1 MRLIKHCSPEPTNCL
16 GEQAFSPGFKS
27 ASKRDKKLRIVQ
39 YRCSWVTFFSY
50 LRSVEKMCR
59 GDFTF
64 FSVCFLPCGLISLS
78 LLWHFHCCVTKVCII
93 LPRESTLMKLSG
105 PRKPHITHTTKNLVF
120 SYFFNWCPSPN
131 LSFVDTW
138 NTSTVGTGKRTWNSP
153 WEKRLILKKKVT
165 HNVTVCYRRLI

>member
-1 MRLIKHCSPEPTNCL
+1 MRLIKHCSPEPTNFF

-27 ASKRDKKLRIVQ
+27 ASKRDDKLRIVQ
-39 YRCSWVTFFSY
+39 YRCSRVTFFSY

-93 LPRESTLMKLSG
+93 LPRESTLMKLNG
-105 PRKPHITHTTKNLVF
+105 PRKPDRTHKIKSRIFLLFQLMSKSKSVFWRHLKHINSGNWKRDMKFSMRKKN
-120 SYFFNWCPSPN
+120 SIEKQ
-131 LSFVDTW
+131 
-138 NTSTVGTGKRTWNSP
+138 ST
-153 WEKRLILKKKVT
+153 
-165 HNVTVCYRRLI
+165 

>member
-1 MRLIKHCSPEPTNCL
+1 MRLIKYCSPEPTNFL

-27 ASKRDKKLRIVQ
+27 ASKRDNKLRIVQ

-64 FSVCFLPCGLISLS
+64 FSVCFLPCGLMSLS

-93 LPRESTLMKLSG
+93 LPRESTLKLNR
-105 PRKPHITHTTKNLVF
+105 PRKPDITLKKNLVF

-131 LSFVDTW
+131 LSFEETW
-138 NTSTVGTGKRTWNSP
+138 NTSTVGTGKGTWSSNQI
-153 WEKRLILKKKVT
+153 ILQNKVP
-165 HNVTVCYRRLI
+165 HNVTVCYRHLI